1 MNSTWQGADCPETV
15 ARRRVREGRVFA
27 FTLAGGF
34 LVLGLLALRKGRYTV
49 ATLGFAFTAVSLLA
63 GLLVPG
69 RLGPLRRGWMKLG
82 ESIGAVTT
90 PVLMAALYYLVV
102 TPTAMLRRLRSRPR
116 TTKASRWHQRAPLP
130 PASRMERQF

>member
-1 MNSTWQGADCPETV
+1 MWQGTESPETV

-34 LVLGLLALRKGRYTV
+34 LVLGLLALRKNRHTV
-49 ATLGFAFTAVSLLA
+49 ANIGFSFAAASLLA
-63 GLLVPG
+63 GLLVPD
-69 RLGPLRRGWMKLG
+69 RLGPVRRAWMKLG
-82 ESIGAVTT
+82 ALIGAVTT
-90 PVLMAALYYLVV
+90 PVLMAALYYFVV

-116 TTKASRWHQRAPLP
+116 PTKASRWHQRAPLP